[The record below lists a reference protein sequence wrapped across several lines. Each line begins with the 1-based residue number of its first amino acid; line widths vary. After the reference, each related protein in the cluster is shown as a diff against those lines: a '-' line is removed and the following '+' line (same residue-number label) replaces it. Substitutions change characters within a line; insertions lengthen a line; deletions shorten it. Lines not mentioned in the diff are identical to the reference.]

1 MRRLFPALRAS
12 AAAALLFA
20 ATACLADRP
29 ALADD
34 ALASLQSAYAGA
46 VTPGEQADLYRELL
60 ATVLLRVQRS
70 YATEVDLDALAAA
83 AAEVVKGLPP
93 GTADPRE
100 RQSRRSA
107 ARSRDDGAAGLP
119 LRECPIWEK

>member
-60 ATVLLRVQRS
+60 ATVLLRCNAAMRPKSTWTRS
-70 YATEVDLDALAAA
+70 
-83 AAEVVKGLPP
+83 
-93 GTADPRE
+93 
-100 RQSRRSA
+100 
-107 ARSRDDGAAGLP
+107 P
-119 LRECPIWEK
+119 LRPPRW